1 MVDFIQEAHICN
13 YYALAKFGIHDI
25 VSPIKEC

>member
-13 YYALAKFGIHDI
+13 YYVLAKFGIHDI